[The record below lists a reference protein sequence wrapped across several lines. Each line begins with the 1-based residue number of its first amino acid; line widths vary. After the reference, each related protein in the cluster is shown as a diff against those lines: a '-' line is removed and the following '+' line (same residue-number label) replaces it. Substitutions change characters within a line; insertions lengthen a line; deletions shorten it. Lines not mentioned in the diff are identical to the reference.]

1 MTKNNLYSRLRPDFK
16 KVLLSQK
23 EYHTVKKLI
32 SKLKWLDYVSD
43 MTVDDVKKLVLYAT
57 DHSMYVEIN
66 TITLNNFWDFEEKF
80 FKKIKI

>member
-32 SKLKWLDYVSD
+32 SKLKRLDYVSD